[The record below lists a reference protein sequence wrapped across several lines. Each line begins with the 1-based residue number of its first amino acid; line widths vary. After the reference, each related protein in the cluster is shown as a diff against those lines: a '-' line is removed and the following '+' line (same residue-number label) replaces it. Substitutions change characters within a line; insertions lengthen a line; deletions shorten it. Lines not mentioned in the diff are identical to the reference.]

1 MKNIFYTLLVIFFTL
16 LGAELM
22 LRLFIDL
29 PDPYQHLRVKSYSTG
44 EVIRLQNTRNT
55 DLTFVFNP
63 NELFPEDEK
72 NIVKIHI
79 NNQGFRHQDDVDT
92 ARNEFS
98 IFAIGGSTTQ
108 GYDYAYEKTWC
119 QILEK
124 NLENKTGRSI
134 NVYNGGTAGAALFD
148 HIALLQ
154 NRVIHLKPDMVILF
168 AGVNDLN
175 LLVGDDNI
183 FRFDDVYEEIEA
195 VSWYKLGLARL
206 TLYKLFLTAKRKI
219 KSDEEH
225 PLKRKSNE
233 KDTGIAFG
241 TPIQFADH
249 MAAPLATQKLPIAK
263 GPEINFMYYQK
274 MIKSFIATCQIN
286 EIPVVVITQPTTWLT
301 EDEKLQKYH
310 WMNKNKENR
319 FSKDFMQQCMNK
331 MNSDVHQIT
340 LEQNVPCFKLENEI
354 PNTGEYFYDDC
365 HFTPKGSEYVG
376 ETLTRF
382 FMDNNLININ

>member
-1 MKNIFYTLLVIFFTL
+1 MKNIFYTLLMIVFTL
-16 LGAELM
+16 LGAELV

-29 PDPYQHLRVKSYSTG
+29 PDPYQHLRVKSYTTG

-55 DLTFVFNP
+55 DIAFVFNP

-72 NIVKIHI
+72 NIVNIHI

-92 ARNEFS
+92 SRNEIS

-119 QILEK
+119 QVLEK
-124 NLENKTGRSI
+124 NLEEKTGRAI
-134 NVYNGGTAGAALFD
+134 NVYNGGTAGAAMFD

-183 FRFDDVYEEIEA
+183 FRFDDVYEEVEA
-195 VSWYKLGLARL
+195 VSWYKLGLARF
-206 TLYKLFLTAKRKI
+206 TLYKLFLNAKRKL

-225 PLKRKSNE
+225 PLKRDSDE
-233 KDTGIAFG
+233 EDTGIAPG
-241 TPIQFADH
+241 TPVQFADH
-249 MAAPLATQKLPIAK
+249 LAAPLATQKLPMAE
-263 GPEINFMYYQK
+263 GPEINFAYYQK
-274 MIKSFIATCQIN
+274 MVKSFIATCQIN
-286 EIPVVVITQPTTWLT
+286 DIPVVVMTQPTTWKS
-301 EDEKLQKYH
+301 EDQTLQKYH
-310 WMNKNKENR
+310 WMNKNKESR
-319 FSKDFMQQCMNK
+319 FPKDFMQNSMDK
-331 MNSDVHQIT
+331 MNADVHQIA
-340 LEQNVPCFKLENEI
+340 LEENVPCFRLENAI

-365 HFTPKGSEYVG
+365 HFTPKGSVFVG
-376 ETLTRF
+376 EALTRF
-382 FMDNNLININ
+382 FIDNNLINLN